1 MSVPSEM
8 ACKELVELVTEYLEG
23 TLPSTDRQR
32 FEDHLKDCPHC
43 VTYLYQIRQTIRAL
57 GRLTEED
64 LSPDAKRDLLRIFR
78 DWKKMPPT
86 GQDGRV

>member
-1 MSVPSEM
+1 VSVPREM

-23 TLPSTDRQR
+23 TLRSADRQR
-32 FEDHLKDCPHC
+32 FEDHLKECPHC
-43 VTYLYQIRQTIRAL
+43 ITYLDQIRQTIRAL

-64 LSPDAKRDLLRIFR
+64 MSEDATRDLLRIFR
-78 DWKKMPPT
+78 DWKKEPPT